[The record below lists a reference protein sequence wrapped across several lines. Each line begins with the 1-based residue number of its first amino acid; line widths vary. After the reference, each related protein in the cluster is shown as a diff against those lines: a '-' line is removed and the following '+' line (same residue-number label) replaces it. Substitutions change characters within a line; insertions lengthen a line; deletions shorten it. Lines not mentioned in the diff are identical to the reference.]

1 MINPD
6 ICSDLFFLRNNKNI
20 QTIHKT
26 TSLLITHYSLLLI
39 IIAIPFSGL
48 AVYSC
53 SGCLTTFNKALSLLD
68 SRTINSHHESV

>member
-26 TSLLITHYSLLLI
+26 TSLLI
-39 IIAIPFSGL
+39 IIATPFSGL